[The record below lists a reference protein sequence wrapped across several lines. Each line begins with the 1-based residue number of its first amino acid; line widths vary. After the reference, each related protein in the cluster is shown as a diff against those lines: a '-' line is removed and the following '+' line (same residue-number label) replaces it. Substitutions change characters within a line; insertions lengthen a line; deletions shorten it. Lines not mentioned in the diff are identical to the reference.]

1 MNKKQASAQTGAMP
15 VGPIVRKKIADKG
28 RLGQAKVTPVPSGV
42 RERLEWDARDELIST
57 IVVALG
63 DYDKVVGHRNKGHQ
77 LHAPDPDCVRCSVL
91 NALPDWVAETFR
103 REVGG

>member
-1 MNKKQASAQTGAMP
+1 MNKNQDKAMP
-15 VGPIVRKKIADKG
+15 VSPIVRKKIADKG
-28 RLGQAKVTPVPSGV
+28 RLGQSKATPITSGV

-63 DYDKVVGHRNKGHQ
+63 KYDEVVGHMDKGHQ
-77 LHAPDPDCVRCSVL
+77 LHAPDPDCVRCAVL